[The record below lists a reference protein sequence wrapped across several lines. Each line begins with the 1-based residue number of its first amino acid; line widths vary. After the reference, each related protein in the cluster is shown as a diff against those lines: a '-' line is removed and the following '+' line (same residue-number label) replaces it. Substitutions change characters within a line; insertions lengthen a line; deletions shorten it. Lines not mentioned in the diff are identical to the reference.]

1 MPLRSSIRI
10 QQMETERE
18 AQGSR
23 GLLSRLLAQAVK
35 VWLRSQL
42 EGLTELHLQIN
53 SGDRQ
58 LLCGSLPQV
67 QLAAE
72 KAIYK
77 GVHLSSIRLQ
87 GQDIQ
92 INLGQV
98 LKGQPLQLLHPIS
111 IELAVVLKRGDLQ
124 ASLPSLLLQV
134 ALIDALQR
142 LMGPQLAR
150 ALGSTASGAW
160 TLAQPQ
166 LGLETHRL
174 TFSTILIT
182 PTGLSLPLTLKT
194 GLSIGQP
201 GELVLHQPQ
210 WRPTVLTESDH
221 PFLGLPDYTFAL
233 GDQVNLQEL
242 VVMAEAIVCRGQ
254 LLVMP

>member
-1 MPLRSSIRI
+1 MEAEGEVQRTR
-10 QQMETERE
+10 QQ
-18 AQGSR
+18 
-23 GLLSRLLAQAVK
+23 GLIARLLAQAVK

-42 EGLTELHLQIN
+42 EGLTELHLQID

-87 GQDIQ
+87 GQDIR

-98 LKGQPLQLLHPIS
+98 LKGQPLQLLHPIP
-111 IELAVVLKRGDLQ
+111 IELAVVLRRGDLQ
-124 ASLPSLLLQV
+124 ASLPSLLLQA
-134 ALIDALQR
+134 ALMDAIQR
-142 LMGPQLAR
+142 LMGPQLVM
-150 ALGSTASGAW
+150 ALGPAASGAW
-160 TLAQPQ
+160 TLARPQ
-166 LGLETHRL
+166 LELEPHRL
-174 TFSTILIT
+174 TFSAILIT
-182 PTGLSLPLTLKT
+182 QTGRWPKAGRRPSLPLTLQT

-201 GELVLHQPQ
+201 GELVLYQPQ
-210 WRPTVLTESDH
+210 WRPTALTESDH
-221 PFLGLPDYTFAL
+221 PFLRLPDYTFAL

-254 LLVMP
+254 LLIVP